1 MRPQYGISL
10 IELLITVLVL
20 SGSMLALTRLQTQTL
35 NTAAHNKQRTEAL
48 AYAEQSIEALRSK
61 MERANCELTAADL
74 KKLAFINPPA
84 SADSYA
90 GSHNTLYRSYT
101 LTPVCKNNA
110 DGSNTAPA
118 AGSCLAGI
126 ATAKAEVQVRW
137 DDGGNNADNSTT
149 APPND
154 KYLKLQAVFPDF
166 RQLKTVTV
174 WSNKNWGQG
183 DIVKQGADNIMCI
196 NAAGCQASHNKPK
209 ANDADSAIIASESAY
224 WAIISTPYCP
234 KV

>member
-48 AYAEQSIEALRSK
+48 TYAEQSIEALRSK
-61 MERANCELTAADL
+61 MERANCEFTAADL
-74 KKLAFINPPA
+74 QKLDFINLTI

-90 GSHNTLYRSYT
+90 GSHNTLHRSYT
-101 LTPVCKNNA
+101 ITPVCKNKA
-110 DGSNTAPA
+110 DGSSALV
-118 AGSCLAGI
+118 AGLCEAGI

-137 DDGGNNADNSTT
+137 DDISNADSSTT
-149 APPND
+149 PPND

-166 RQLKTVTV
+166 RQLKTVTA
-174 WSNKNWGQG
+174 WSDKDWGRG
-183 DIVKQGADNIMCI
+183 DIVKQGTDNIICI
-196 NAAGCQASHNKPK
+196 NTAGCQGSHNKPK
-209 ANDADSAIIASESAY
+209 ANDADSATSEAAY
-224 WAIISTPYCP
+224 WAIINAPYCP
-234 KV
+234 KI

>member
-61 MERANCELTAADL
+61 MERANCELTAANL
-74 KKLAFINPPA
+74 QKLAFISPPTKA
-84 SADSYA
+84 ESYA

-110 DGSNTAPA
+110 DGSNTAPG
-118 AGSCLAGI
+118 AGQCAAGI

-137 DDGGNNADNSTT
+137 DDVDKNVDNSTT
-149 APPND
+149 TPPDD

-166 RQLKTVTV
+166 RQLKTATA
-174 WSNKNWGQG
+174 WSNKDWGKG
-183 DIVKQGADNIMCI
+183 DIVNQGTDNIMCI
-196 NAAGCQASHNKPK
+196 NAAGCLGSHNKPK
-209 ANDADSAIIASESAY
+209 ANDADSATSEAAY

>member
-61 MERANCELTAADL
+61 MERANCELIAANL
-74 KKLAFINPPA
+74 KKLDFIILPA
-84 SADSYA
+84 SPESYA
-90 GSHNTLYRSYT
+90 GSHNTMYRSYT

-126 ATAKAEVQVRW
+126 ATAKSEVQVRW

-149 APPND
+149 PPNG

-166 RQLKTVTV
+166 RQLKTATA
-174 WSNKNWGQG
+174 WSNKDWGKG
-183 DIVKQGADNIMCI
+183 DIVKQGTDNIMCI

-209 ANDADSAIIASESAY
+209 ANDADSAIKPSETAY